1 MLPGIRGVAVE
12 RVTVGHRVMP
22 VDEYPI
28 VGFCDRCPNLYIAAM
43 HSGVTLA
50 PLIGQ
55 LAALEILDGARVS
68 SLEPYRPVA
77 IHRLIRRL
85 IVKPPAYSET
95 GSSVG
100 FAATPFCVTSL
111 PARRNW
117 LPVGT
122 WKLI

>member
-22 VDEYPI
+22 VDEYPV

-68 SLEPYRPVA
+68 SLEPYRPS
-77 IHRLIRRL
+77 RF
-85 IVKPPAYSET
+85 T
-95 GSSVG
+95 D
-100 FAATPFCVTSL
+100 
-111 PARRNW
+111 
-117 LPVGT
+117 
-122 WKLI
+122 